1 MSESRAG
8 LSIEG
13 AAAVSIEGLTIA
25 CGPSD
30 SPSFLGCSSL
40 PSFAVTAVRRAAT
53 ASTSYVQRLSCCLS
67 RKSEQTAA
75 AQNTAWNVSL
85 THVTIDGGYRNGISV
100 IAVDGLQVHHTI
112 VRNTRGTDPEAV
124 SRNGMIA

>member
-1 MSESRAG
+1 M
-8 LSIEG
+8 
-13 AAAVSIEGLTIA
+13 
-25 CGPSD
+25 
-30 SPSFLGCSSL
+30 
-40 PSFAVTAVRRAAT
+40 
-53 ASTSYVQRLSCCLS
+53 QRLSCWLS

-100 IAVDGLQVHHTI
+100 IAVDGLQVQHTI

-124 SRNGMIA
+124 SRNR